1 MEATRFVIIEFM
13 RARRQAAVVVAIF
26 RTAPHGI
33 IFVERAAHLRDHP
46 GQIGLPGG
54 GVHAEDAN
62 LEATA
67 LRELHEEVGI
77 EPERATIVA
86 KLPMLAQRFVNN
98 FDVTPFVAVVE
109 AGELKIDASETAGVF
124 VVPLATVVER
134 GLRRGDVDYGG
145 LRVPSLVL
153 DYEGRRIWGLTA
165 RILHDFVGA
174 WERGG
179 LRARVTA
186 AFAATP

>member
-1 MEATRFVIIEFM
+1 M
-13 RARRQAAVVVAIF
+13 RRRAAVVIAIF

-33 IFVERAAHLRDHP
+33 VFVERAAHLRDHP

-54 GVHAEDAN
+54 GVHPEDAN

-77 EPERATIVA
+77 EPARATVVA
-86 KLPMLAQRFVNN
+86 RLPMLRQRFVNN

-109 AGELKIDASETAGVF
+109 AGELTIDGDETAGVF
-124 VVPLATVVER
+124 MVPLGTILDQ
-134 GLRRGDVDYGG
+134 GLRTDSVDHGG
-145 LRVPSLVL
+145 RRVSSLVL

-165 RILHDFVGA
+165 RILQDFIAQWRRGELSERVGA
-174 WERGG
+174 HLTR
-179 LRARVTA
+179 
-186 AFAATP
+186 

>member
-1 MEATRFVIIEFM
+1 M
-13 RARRQAAVVVAIF
+13 RRQAAVVIAIF
-26 RTAPHGI
+26 RTSPHGVV
-33 IFVERAAHLRDHP
+33 FVERAAHLRDHP

-54 GVHAEDAN
+54 RVHAEDAN

-77 EPERATIVA
+77 EAARATIVA
-86 KLPMLAQRFVNN
+86 QLPMLRQRFVNN

-109 AGELKIDASETAGVF
+109 AGELTIDGEETAGVF
-124 VVPLATVVER
+124 LVPLKTILQ
-134 GLRRGDVDYGG
+134 GLRKGSVDHGG

-165 RILHDFVGA
+165 HILQDFIA
-174 WERGG
+174 HWERGE
-179 LRARVTA
+179 LPDRVRAH
-186 AFAATP
+186 FSP